1 MSEGC
6 VFIGGEFVS
15 PEDAR
20 MSIFDAGFVWGDTVY
35 DVTSTWAGWF
45 FMLDEHLERFA
56 RSCAGFRLESP
67 YGADEMRSILAECVA
82 RTGLDNCYVKLQL
95 TRGVIPD
102 QVRDPRLGAP
112 EFVAYAMPY
121 VWIWGEDK
129 SRNGAALHVSGVERV
144 SSKAID
150 ARYKNYNRADFVQA
164 RFEAYDHGCDDALLV
179 GADGALTEGPG
190 YNVFVV
196 NDGTV
201 ATPDANVLEGITRRA
216 VAELCQEDGIP
227 FSCRRVEPG
236 ELHSADEVFASTTA
250 GGVMPVIRLGDRPIG
265 NGHAGLL
272 TSHIQSRYWSR
283 REDGWHGT
291 RVEDLLGPAEPKRF
305 RP

>member
-1 MSEGC
+1 MTEGC
-6 VFIGGEFVS
+6 VFIGGEYVS

-67 YGADEMRSILAECVA
+67 YGADELRSILAECVA

-95 TRGVIPD
+95 TRGVIPGGI
-102 QVRDPRLGAP
+102 RDPRLGAP
-112 EFVAYAMPY
+112 DFVAYAVPY
-121 VWIWGEDK
+121 VWIWGEEK
-129 SRNGAALHVSGVERV
+129 CRNGAALHVSGVERV

-164 RFEAYDHGCDDALLV
+164 RFEAYDLGCDDALLV

-196 NDGTV
+196 KDGAV

-216 VAELCQEDGIP
+216 VAELCAEDGIP
-227 FSCRRVEPG
+227 FARRRVEPE
-236 ELHSADEVFASTTA
+236 ELASADEIFASSTA
-250 GGVMPVIRLGDRPIG
+250 GGVMPVIRLGDRPLG
-265 NGHAGLL
+265 NGHAGIL
-272 TSHIQSRYWSR
+272 TGHIQSRYWSR
-283 REDGWHGT
+283 RAEGWHGT
-291 RVEDLLGPAEPKRF
+291 RVEDLLEAD
-305 RP
+305 

>member
-1 MSEGC
+1 
-6 VFIGGEFVS
+6 
-15 PEDAR
+15 
-20 MSIFDAGFVWGDTVY
+20 
-35 DVTSTWAGWF
+35 
-45 FMLDEHLERFA
+45 
-56 RSCAGFRLESP
+56 
-67 YGADEMRSILAECVA
+67 MRSILAECVA

-102 QVRDPRLGAP
+102 QARDPRLGAP
-112 EFVAYAMPY
+112 EFVAYATPY

-164 RFEAYDHGCDDALLV
+164 RFEAYDRGCDDALLM

-196 NDGTV
+196 KDGAV

-291 RVEDLLGPAEPKRF
+291 RVEDLLEPAEPKRF